1 MIGSEDEQG
10 WDRKVYLPSNAG
22 EMCASLSIIGIIELR
37 HSDGVPMWPYV
48 PSSLSRAMTEGDMG
62 GGRGRLHIVHDASH
76 EGWGALIEWGGR
88 RELVVSTFTESEQWN
103 AQVRRETLAGHLAF
117 RAASQLADIT
127 GMVVLH
133 RSDCIGALAAL
144 RKGSYASQAL
154 QDIAERF
161 SLR

>member
-1 MIGSEDEQG
+1 M
-10 WDRKVYLPSNAG
+10 YLPSNAG

-76 EGWGALIEWGGR
+76 EGWGALSEWGGR
-88 RELVVSTFTESEQWN
+88 RELVVSTYT
-103 AQVRRETLAGHLAF
+103 QVRRETLAGHLAF
-117 RAASQLADIT
+117 KAASQLADIT

-161 SLR
+161 SRR